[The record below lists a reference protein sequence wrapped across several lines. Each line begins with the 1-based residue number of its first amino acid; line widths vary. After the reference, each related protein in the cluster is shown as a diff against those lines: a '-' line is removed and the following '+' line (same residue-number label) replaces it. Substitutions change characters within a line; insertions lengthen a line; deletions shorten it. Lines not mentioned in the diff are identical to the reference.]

1 MSTHSLYAVNS
12 ESAMRIQYGRYS
24 LSIRPKDGSNDVLI
38 IVSNG
43 NTEKVFDLSSFIVTP
58 FSPSGTVLPYPHPTD
73 SGVIIDTMTSIEA
86 MQSMANYIVALH
98 SATGIAFNE
107 LRTITSGFNASG
119 TELTVTK
126 LNGFRLYGISG
137 GVSGATPGPAPWI
150 VGVKVDGVCE
160 MGRIVDFHTGY
171 INGTNDFT
179 CWIECT
185 AANTLAI
192 PNITATGNITSANIT
207 TLTNRVTAEETKS
220 TNFETRIANEELKST
235 NYETRITAEETKSTD
250 FETRITEEE
259 TNSALMRID
268 INAMDDRLIEEELKS
283 TDFETKIANEELK
296 STDFETR
303 IANEETKSVSMDTR
317 LTTAEGTIASHGTR
331 LTTAEGTI
339 ASHSSRLGVVEG
351 SATAIN
357 SRITRIMG
365 TYYYPNGYDDPN
377 NSDFRTLEWVVDYML
392 KNIIPTLG
400 DLEGSNTLQSWL
412 IGIFGAASF
421 AECIASAAV
430 IKQINATLVVHGTQL
445 AAHAM
450 TLEANL
456 MPMSAMGVDIATI
469 KASVALTAGQVLGLM
484 ILGGS
489 VGVGLYA
496 LINRG
501 NGPMK
506 QSTVPDKYE
515 PITNDTDPIA
525 LIGYT
530 DPIARIVEGSAYELV
545 DSRLIK
551 FDGLDAQIVPQK
563 LKVNEIEATTLNG
576 ITITEYAT
584 NETLMNYVPKSVLN
598 NYLTKSVFQLLTNRV
613 DDIETILVYEV
624 GESESTLNI
633 NVGDTLLMTCVNNGT
648 INSTIYGNIVI
659 EKLNNVLI
667 SDYVTNTS
675 LTTTLNNYVLLT
687 TLNNYVLLTTLNDY
701 VTNTSLVTTLNNY
714 VLSTTLSDY
723 VTNTSLTTT
732 LNNYVT
738 NTSLTTSLTPLTN
751 KTNGFNA
758 NGTELT
764 VTKINNM
771 TLGGS
776 VVIGST
782 APWIA
787 TVDSNGVCEV
797 GRIIDFHTDYSNIS
811 VDNTCRVTCSA
822 ANTLSIPN
830 ITATGNI
837 TSANITTLTTK
848 TTSLSYTAAATTISN
863 ALRLPMGQSIDPSNS
878 IVYYG
883 TNMRVEK
890 WWVAPWTDHV
900 NDALILIDHINTAAY
915 GNEVRMLNGRINL
928 FRHPGAWSHG
938 VYIDFT
944 LIHFGIETVPQIANI
959 NYVSYNTDGTEP
971 HAREPR
977 LALVTHT
984 ASSKQYIAIHVPFYV
999 NSGRVHFSGIM
1010 SSMSES
1016 IPMLMC
1022 LPSDGYVINQTP
1034 YDVYARKQEWNHGL
1048 RCIGNIEAPNVVAV
1062 ENKVSGFSADG
1073 SELTLT
1079 KLNGLSMNDYITNTS
1094 LTTTLN
1100 NYTTTSSLDTLAGR
1114 VTTVETKT
1122 SRLSYTTAM
1131 DLLTVSSSVT
1141 LSKTLS
1147 VNGATADTISIS
1159 CPNGKIMSTNVTI
1172 TNKDDIEA
1180 LQTKTSG
1187 FNADGTELTL
1197 SKLNDLS
1204 MSDYVTNT
1212 SLTTTLNNYVTNT
1225 SLTTTLNNY
1234 TTTSSLNTLAGRV
1247 TTIETKTTGLSYSG
1261 GTTVFN
1267 AVPKIGNESLIDFFY
1282 PIGTLYQS
1290 SDNTFNPNTK
1300 WGGTWVKIEGRFIL
1314 GSSSEY
1320 SINST
1325 GGSKNVSLTQDNIPK
1340 HTHNFD
1346 YVGGVYFTEA
1356 IYGGALNSNR
1366 VYDGGMQT
1374 LSDQVTTSQTEHSG
1388 TQTAVNIMP
1397 PYEVVNIWKRTA

>member
-1 MSTHSLYAVNS
+1 MMNDGAIALIS
-12 ESAMRIQYGRYS
+12 G
-24 LSIRPKDGSNDVLI
+24 SIKNL
-38 IVSNG
+38 
-43 NTEKVFDLSSFIVTP
+43 E
-58 FSPSGTVLPYPHPTD
+58 
-73 SGVIIDTMTSIEA
+73 
-86 MQSMANYIVALH
+86 
-98 SATGIAFNE
+98 
-107 LRTITSGFNASG
+107 TITSGFNADG

-126 LNGFRLYGISG
+126 LNGYNFYSTVG
-137 GVSGATPGPAPWI
+137 GSLSKPGPAPWI
-150 VGVKVDGVCE
+150 VGVKTDGATE
-160 MGRIVDFHTGY
+160 IGWMLDFHRSHTAGNVDY
-171 INGTNDFT
+171 T
-179 CWIECT
+179 CRIECT
-185 AANTLAI
+185 EANTLRI
-192 PNITATGNITSANIT
+192 PNIIETGNITSANIT
-207 TLTNRVTAEETKS
+207 TLTN
-220 TNFETRIANEELKST
+220 
-235 NYETRITAEETKSTD
+235 RITAEETKSTD
-250 FETRITEEE
+250 FETRIANEETKSVSIDLRLTDEE
-259 TNSALMRID
+259 TNNALMRID
-268 INAMDDRLIEEELKS
+268 INAMDDRLIEEEAKS
-283 TDFETKIANEELK
+283 IDFETRIANEELK
-296 STDFETR
+296 SIDFETRIANEELKSIDFETRIANEELKSIDFETRIANEELKSIDFETR

-317 LTTAEGTIASHGTR
+317 LTTAEGTITSHGTR

-339 ASHSSRLGVVEG
+339 TSVSSRLGAVEG

-357 SRITRIMG
+357 NRITRIMG

-421 AECIASAAV
+421 AEGIASAAV

-456 MPMSAMGVDIATI
+456 ITMSAIEVDIAAI

-551 FDGLDAQIVPQK
+551 FDGSDAKIVPQK
-563 LKVNEIEATTLNG
+563 LKVEEVEATILNG

-584 NETLMNYVPKSVLN
+584 NDTLINYVPKSVLN
-598 NYLTKSVFQLLTNRV
+598 NYVMKTPFQLLSSRV
-613 DDIETILVYEV
+613 GDIETILVY
-624 GESESTLNI
+624 GDDGIESTLNI
-633 NVGDTLLMTCVNNGT
+633 NVGDALLMTCVNNGT
-648 INSTIYGNIVI
+648 ITTTMYGNVVV

-675 LTTTLNNYVLLT
+675 LTTTLNNYVLST
-687 TLNNYVLLTTLNDY
+687 TLNNYVQSTTLNE
-701 VTNTSLVTTLNNY
+701 TLNNY
-714 VLSTTLSDY
+714 VLSTTLVDY
-723 VTNTSLTTT
+723 VI
-732 LNNYVT
+732 
-738 NTSLTTSLTPLTN
+738 NTSLTTSLTTLTN
-751 KTNGFNA
+751 KTSGFNS

-771 TLGGS
+771 TIGGG
-776 VVIGST
+776 VVIGS
-782 APWIA
+782 AALWIA
-787 TVDSNGVCEV
+787 TIDINGVCEV
-797 GRIIDFHTDYSNIS
+797 GRIIDFHTDYSNINA
-811 VDNTCRVTCSA
+811 DNTCRVTCSA

-848 TTSLSYTAAATTISN
+848 TTSLSYAAAATTISN
-863 ALRLPMGQSIDPSNS
+863 ALRLPTGISIDRTNS

-890 WWVAPWTDHV
+890 WWVSPWGEHV
-900 NDALILIDHINTAAY
+900 NDALILLDHINTTAY
-915 GNEVRMLNGRINL
+915 GNEVRMLCGRIDL
-928 FRHPGAWSHG
+928 IRHHGAWSHG
-938 VYIDFT
+938 VYVDIT
-944 LIHFGIETVPQIANI
+944 LIHFGIETVPQISNI

-999 NSGRVHFSGIM
+999 NSGRVHFSAIM
-1010 SSMSES
+1010 STLSDS

-1022 LPSDGYVINQTP
+1022 LPSDGYVINESP
-1034 YDVYARKQEWNHGL
+1034 YDVYAKKQEWNHGL

-1062 ENKVSGFSADG
+1062 ENKVSGFNTDG
-1073 SELTLT
+1073 TELTLT
-1079 KLNGLSMNDYITNTS
+1079 KLNGLSMNDYVTDGALQFLLNGYVDLGS
-1094 LTTTLN
+1094 LDD
-1100 NYTTTSSLDTLAGR
+1100 YATTSSLNTLAGR
-1114 VTTVETKT
+1114 VTTLETKT
-1122 SRLSYTTAM
+1122 SRLSYTSAM
-1131 DLLTVSSSVT
+1131 DLLTISSGVT
-1141 LSKTLS
+1141 LSQTLL
-1147 VNGATADTISIS
+1147 VNGTTEDTISIS
-1159 CPNGKIMSTNVTI
+1159 CPNGKVMATNINV

-1187 FNADGTELTL
+1187 FNSNGTELTL
-1197 SKLNDLS
+1197 TKLNGYNFHNTTGSTVPPAPWIPGVKTDGVMKVGQIIDFHTNYTS
-1204 MSDYVTNT
+1204 ESTNYTCRVTCNGN
-1212 SLTTTLNNYVTNT
+1212 SLTIPNIATNSVTCSGNVTGSNITTL
-1225 SLTTTLNNY
+1225 
-1234 TTTSSLNTLAGRV
+1234 
-1247 TTIETKTTGLSYSG
+1247 ETKTTGLSYSG

-1282 PIGTLYQS
+1282 PVGTLYQS
-1290 SDNTFNPNTK
+1290 SDNAFNPNTK

-1314 GSSSEY
+1314 GSNSTKLVGNTGGNEKVTIEGRHLPDHTHTY
-1320 SINST
+1320 SIHSPSFEEAKIYNSVTDTTRLYASSANVST
-1325 GGSKNVSLTQDNIPK
+1325 GNTSGWKSVSQI
-1340 HTHNFD
+1340 
-1346 YVGGVYFTEA
+1346 
-1356 IYGGALNSNR
+1356 
-1366 VYDGGMQT
+1366 
-1374 LSDQVTTSQTEHSG
+1374 DQLD
-1388 TQTAVNIMP
+1388 IMP